1 MGDFRKLEVWRKA
14 RLLKRLT
21 YQTTELFPVEERY
34 GLKGQLRRAS
44 NSIMANI
51 AEGAGR
57 NRDREFAHFVSIA
70 LGSAAEL
77 QSHWVAA
84 MDEGLLEGSVFR
96 DALRDTSEVR
106 RMLAGLLT
114 RLEGR

>member
-1 MGDFRKLEVWRKA
+1 MGDYRKLQVWKKA

-21 YQTTELFPVEERY
+21 YQTTECFPAEERY

-44 NSIMANI
+44 VSIMSNI

-70 LGSAAEL
+70 LGSASEL
-77 QSHWVAA
+77 QSHLVAA
-84 MDEGLLEGSVFR
+84 MDQGLLEGSVAK
-96 DALRDTSEVR
+96 DALRDTAEVR
-106 RMLAGLLT
+106 RMLAGLLN
-114 RLEGR
+114 RLEGQ